1 MKRILLSF
9 FLIFLYSINT
19 YGQENSIVVDID
31 FLIEN
36 SKKGKILQKEISL
49 KREKNSKKFEVIEN
63 DLKDKEKKLISKKNI
78 LSEKDFND
86 ELKNFQNE
94 VKKYNENKQNE
105 TNKLRKF
112 RNESLA
118 KLVSE
123 INSIIL
129 DYSKKNNIFMAID
142 KKYVLL
148 VKSENDIT
156 QKILEIL
163 NK

>member
-9 FLIFLYSINT
+9 FLIFLYSTNI

-63 DLKDKEKKLISKKNI
+63 NLKDKEKKLISKKNI

>member
-1 MKRILLSF
+1 MKKILLS
-9 FLIFLYSINT
+9 IFLVFLCFTNSYS
-19 YGQENSIVVDID
+19 QENSIVVDIN
-31 FLIEN
+31 FLVEN
-36 SKKGKILQKEISL
+36 SKKGKILQKEISS
-49 KREKNSKKFEVIEN
+49 KREKNFKKFEAIEK
-63 DLKDKEKKLISKKNI
+63 DLMEKEKKLISKKNI

-94 VKKYNENKQNE
+94 VKEYNENKKKE

-112 RNESLA
+112 RNESLS
-118 KLVSE
+118 KLVTE
-123 INSIIL
+123 INSVIL

>member
-1 MKRILLSF
+1 MKKILLS
-9 FLIFLYSINT
+9 IFLVFLCFTNSYS
-19 YGQENSIVVDID
+19 QENSIVVDID
-31 FLIEN
+31 FLVEN
-36 SKKGKILQKEISL
+36 SKKGKILQKEISS
-49 KREKNSKKFEVIEN
+49 KREKNSKKFKAIEKN
-63 DLKDKEKKLISKKNI
+63 LMEKEKKLISKKNI

-94 VKKYNENKQNE
+94 VKKYNENKKNE
-105 TNKLRKF
+105 TDKLRKF
-112 RNESLA
+112 RNESLS
-118 KLVSE
+118 KLVTE

>member
-1 MKRILLSF
+1 MKKILLSIFLF
-9 FLIFLYSINT
+9 FLCFTNSYS
-19 YGQENSIVVDID
+19 QENSIVVDIN
-31 FLIEN
+31 FLVEN
-36 SKKGKILQKEISL
+36 SKKGKILQKEISS
-49 KREKNSKKFEVIEN
+49 KREKNFKKFEAIEK
-63 DLKDKEKKLISKKNI
+63 DLMEKEKKLISKKNI

-94 VKKYNENKQNE
+94 VKEYNENKKKE

-112 RNESLA
+112 RNESLS
-118 KLVSE
+118 KLVTE
-123 INSIIL
+123 INSVIL